1 MNSINESP
9 GLWGKINQISHRVF
23 WILVVGSFIVLT
35 VISFYF
41 YQHFK
46 SQEVNFSLKAP
57 QSNFF
62 GVPFNVDINIENN
75 SDKALND
82 VKISMILPEGA
93 AFVSESLEK
102 RVLNRSLGDLG
113 AHSNFQDKIPLIVF
127 GNQESIKKFDITISY
142 FPPTLG
148 PKARFEQTKSVEVS
162 FKEPAIKL
170 DLVAPQ
176 KVLNNEEFEL
186 EVYYQNISDFDFS
199 NVELELNYPN
209 FFTLKSASPQPSTGN
224 NFWEISNLGK
234 NNQGSL
240 TIKGSVLGA
249 EKSFFDI
256 DGLLKIEVAGQK
268 YLLTKKTATINI
280 APSPLNL
287 DIILNDQLNYIASLD
302 NDLRYKINFRN
313 NSDIGL
319 NDVVIKAKL
328 IGEMFN
334 FPSLHT
340 NGFFNSKDNTIIWNA
355 ANTPGLRLVAPG
367 ADGFVE
373 FEVKTK
379 NSYPIK
385 RISDKNFVLKVQA
398 EISSPAVPYYIA
410 SDKTIGLAELENKV
424 AGDIKI
430 NSQASFIKGNW
441 PLKVNK
447 PTTFDIHWTIINYS
461 TDVSKIEVRAFLQA
475 GVVWTG
481 QVRSNINTVPVYN
494 ERTQEIVWSIDRL
507 TATKGV
513 TSKPVEAIFQVIA
526 TPNITQINQ
535 RMPILSETNISGVDE
550 FTNIKLKNTAPAIDS
565 NLAVVQ

>member
-1 MNSINESP
+1 MNSINNSP
-9 GLWGKINQISHRVF
+9 GLWGKINQISHRIF
-23 WILVVGSFIVLT
+23 WVLIVISFIVLAA
-35 VISFYF
+35 IAFYF
-41 YQHFK
+41 YQYFK

-62 GVPFNVDINIENN
+62 GVPFNIDINIENI
-75 SDKALND
+75 SDKPLND
-82 VKISMILPEGA
+82 VKISMILPDGA

-102 RVLNRSLGDLG
+102 RVLNRNLGNLE
-113 AHSNFQDKIPLIVF
+113 AYSNFQDKIPLIVF
-127 GNQESIKKFDITISY
+127 ENQESIKKFDITISY

-186 EVYYQNISDFDFS
+186 EVHYQNTSNFDFS

-224 NFWEISNLGK
+224 SFWKIGNLGK

-240 TIKGSVLGA
+240 IIKGSVLGA
-249 EKSFFDI
+249 EKSFFGI

-287 DIILNDQLNYIASLD
+287 EIVLNDQPNYIAFLD

-313 NSDIGL
+313 NADIGL

-328 IGEMFN
+328 IGEMFD
-334 FPSLHT
+334 FQTLRT
-340 NGFFNSKDNTIIWNA
+340 NGFFNSKDNTIIWNT
-355 ANTPGLRLVAPG
+355 ANTPGLRLVQPG

-373 FEVKTK
+373 FEIKTK
-379 NSYPIK
+379 KSYPIK
-385 RISDKNFVLKVQA
+385 RVSDKNFVLKVEA
-398 EISSPAVPYYIA
+398 EISSPAVPYYVA
-410 SDKTIGLAELENKV
+410 ADQTIGLAELKNKV

-441 PLKVNK
+441 PPKVNK
-447 PTTFDIHWTIINYS
+447 PTTFDIHWTIVNYS

-475 GVVWTG
+475 GIVWTG
-481 QVRSNINTVPVYN
+481 QVKSNINTVPVYN
-494 ERTQEIVWSIDRL
+494 ERTQEIVWSIDRI
-507 TATKGV
+507 TATKGI

-535 RMPILSETNISGVDE
+535 RMPILSETNISGIDE
-550 FTNIKLKNTAPAIDS
+550 FTNIKLKNTASDIES
-565 NLAVVQ
+565 NLAVVE